1 MTNCFK
7 IIVSLLAILLI
18 IFVFL
23 QIIFPVPSYAP
34 TKNSETIETVLT
46 SSFTESKPTIP
57 LSFEELQKKEGIELI
72 NLGSYQI
79 TTIVFQGDTKAI
91 LTGDN
96 GQKQTF
102 PIKVTNKEKN
112 EIVLSTVNY
121 APKNLVIAQQVG
133 LAQKDNQYFMY
144 RIN

>member
-46 SSFTESKPTIP
+46 SSSTESKPTIP
-57 LSFEELQKKEGIELI
+57 LSFEELQKKEGNELI

-96 GQKQTF
+96 GQKQIF

>member
-57 LSFEELQKKEGIELI
+57 LSFEELQKKEGNELI

-112 EIVLSTVNY
+112 EIVLSTVKY
-121 APKNLVIAQQVG
+121 SPTNLVIEERVG
-133 LAQKDNQYFMY
+133 LAHRDSEYFMY
-144 RIN
+144 RID

>member
-23 QIIFPVPSYAP
+23 QIIFPVSSYAP

-46 SSFTESKPTIP
+46 SSSTESKPTIP
-57 LSFEELQKKEGIELI
+57 LSFEELQKKEGNELI

-79 TTIVFQGDTKAI
+79 TTIVFQGDPKAI

-96 GQKQTF
+96 GQKQIF

>member
-57 LSFEELQKKEGIELI
+57 LSFEELQKKEGNELI

-96 GQKQTF
+96 GQKQIF